1 VIRFARPAD
10 IPQLLDLIHGLA
22 AYEKEP
28 DAVEATAADLRAAL
42 FGPDSV
48 AGCFVATTGNHPNS
62 DTKGDDAV
70 VGLALWFRTF
80 STWTGRTGIWLE
92 DLYVADGHRRSG
104 HGRDLLAALAALCVE
119 RGWPRLEWTV
129 LDWNSD
135 AIAFYRS
142 VGAVGQDAW
151 TTQRVD
157 GAALTALAAGTDA
170 VVS

>member
-1 VIRFARPAD
+1 VIRFARPDD
-10 IPQLLDLIHGLA
+10 IPRLLELIHGLA

-28 DAVEATAADLRAAL
+28 EAVQATEADLRAAL

-48 AGCFVATTGNHPNS
+48 AGCFVASEGNLATEGNS
-62 DTKGDDAV
+62 ADTV

-80 STWTGRTGIWLE
+80 STWTGRTGLWLE
-92 DLYVADGHRRSG
+92 DLFVEEAHRRAG
-104 HGRDLLAALAALCVE
+104 HGRALLAALAGLCVE

-129 LDWNSD
+129 LDWNID
-135 AIAFYRS
+135 AVAFYRS

-151 TTQRVD
+151 TTQRID
-157 GAALTALAAGTDA
+157 GAALAALGAAPEA